1 VAGFLGL
8 GNIIEGKVRGKRKEG
23 GWTVESESGIFDVR
37 CEHEHREGESVHL
50 LARPLPDERDASV
63 LRGIVEDVLFQQD
76 RFKVTLDNGL
86 YVYLQEAPKVGERI
100 EVRVKVE
107 CLA

>member
-1 VAGFLGL
+1 
-8 GNIIEGKVRGKRKEG
+8 
-23 GWTVESESGIFDVR
+23 VESESGIFDVR
-37 CEHEHREGESVHL
+37 CEHAHQEGENVHL
-50 LARPLPDERDASV
+50 LVRPLPVEADV
-63 LRGIVEDVLFQQD
+63 NIIKGIVSDVVFQQD
-76 RFKVTLDNGL
+76 RFKVTLKSGL